1 MNLTPEEKAIGK
13 ENFHAAIGSELTRRE
28 FLMGTLAAG
37 VVSGAGLG
45 GMYYKYT
52 KVDNPVRIGFIGTG
66 DEGGVLIGALTP
78 DYVKWRPSPISAR
91 TTCTAPFTATVP
103 ATTQLKCRC
112 GLMTKYGWK
121 IEDEAHK
128 NVKVYGDYQRSDR

>member
-52 KVDNPVRIGFIGTG
+52 KVDNPVRIGIIGTG
-66 DEGGVLIGALTP
+66 DEGGVLIGALKP
-78 DYVKWRPSPISAR
+78 DYVQVAAIADIRPYNVHRAFHGDWSSAKR
-91 TTCTAPFTATVP
+91 
-103 ATTQLKCRC
+103 
-112 GLMTKYGWK
+112 
-121 IEDEAHK
+121 
-128 NVKVYGDYQRSDR
+128 QRSSHGADGEIRLEIGRRSPQAR